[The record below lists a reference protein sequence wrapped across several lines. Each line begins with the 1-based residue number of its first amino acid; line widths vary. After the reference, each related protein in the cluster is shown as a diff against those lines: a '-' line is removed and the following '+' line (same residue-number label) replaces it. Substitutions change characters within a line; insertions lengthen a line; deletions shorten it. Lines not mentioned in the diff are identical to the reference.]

1 MSDLSFVVVS
11 PTAVPTISSVTDSQM
26 VTLGSDEDLNY
37 TLDLGTSKVLNIYFL
52 LNSKCTFSYST
63 CKSTYVPGLSVSS
76 IDHC

>member
-11 PTAVPTISSVTDSQM
+11 PTAVPTISSVTDS
-26 VTLGSDEDLNY
+26 SDEDLNY

-63 CKSTYVPGLSVSS
+63 CKSTYVPGLSVSF
-76 IDHC
+76 H